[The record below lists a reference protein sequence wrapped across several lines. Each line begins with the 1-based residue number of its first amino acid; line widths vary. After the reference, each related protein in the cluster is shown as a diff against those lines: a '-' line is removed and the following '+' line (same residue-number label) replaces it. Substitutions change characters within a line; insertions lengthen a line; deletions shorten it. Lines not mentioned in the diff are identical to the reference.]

1 MIDPVVLHPTALAIG
16 GDAIAR
22 IGGGDEAGTR
32 RNGGPGANGK
42 VVFIDG
48 ALPGETVEVRFDDEK
63 TDYSKA
69 TTIAVSKAVPERVE
83 PTCPHVARGCGGCGW
98 QFVDVLAQPTY
109 KQSMTVDA
117 LYRTG
122 RIAAAKQLVTLAPP
136 LPAGRHR
143 TTVRAMI
150 VNGQSAFREQGSNR
164 GVIVDS
170 CEVTH
175 REVEH
180 VLVNGRFGRANEVT
194 IRVGATTGDLLVVAD
209 PSASGVRLP
218 QPSPEWTAIGGR
230 SVVVG
235 LDAVGRGSGAS
246 YREVIDGVEFR
257 VSALSFFQTRPDGA
271 EQLVSLLN
279 TALADHHDVLID
291 LYGGVGLFAGTIGR
305 RFQTVVSVEQEQSAS
320 DDAIVNLAHLDDAN
334 IVTEDVAEWRPSRS
348 STRGR
353 NVAIIADPARK
364 GLGRGGVGA
373 IARLEPGIVLL
384 VSCDLG
390 SLGRDA
396 KLLGEA
402 GFELESSMVVDLFPK
417 TPHVEVVSRFVPRGN

>member
-1 MIDPVVLHPTALAIG
+1 MIDPVVLEPTALAIG

-22 IGGGDEAGTR
+22 IGERGKNGEGG
-32 RNGGPGANGK
+32 NGK
-42 VVFIDG
+42 VGNGKIVFIDG
-48 ALPGETVEVRFDDEK
+48 ALPGETVEVRFDEEK
-63 TDYSKA
+63 TDYAKA
-69 TTIAVSKAVPERVE
+69 TAVAVRRAVPERVE
-83 PTCPHVARGCGGCGW
+83 PSCLHVARGCGGCGW

-122 RIAAAKQLVTLAPP
+122 RIAAAQQLVTVAPP
-136 LPAGRHR
+136 LPGRRHR

-150 VNGQSAFREQGSNR
+150 VDGQSAFREQRSNR

-170 CEVTH
+170 CEVAH
-175 REVEH
+175 PEVEH
-180 VLVNGRFGRANEVT
+180 VLVNGRFGRATEIT
-194 IRVGATTGDLLVVAD
+194 IRVGVTTGDLLVVVD
-209 PSASGVRLP
+209 PVAAGVRLP
-218 QPSPEWTAIGGR
+218 QPTSEWAARGGR
-230 SVVVG
+230 SAVVG
-235 LDAVGRGSGAS
+235 LDAVRRGSGAS

-257 VSALSFFQTRPDGA
+257 VSGMSFFQTRPDGA

-279 TALADHHDVLID
+279 AALADHHDVLID

-305 RFQTVVSVEQEQSAS
+305 RFQTVVSVEQDQSAS
-320 DDAIVNLAHLDDAN
+320 DDAMFNLAHLSDAN

-353 NVAIIADPARK
+353 DVAIIADPARK

-373 IARLEPGIVLL
+373 IARLEPRIVML

-402 GFELESSMVVDLFPK
+402 GFELESSVVVDLFPQ